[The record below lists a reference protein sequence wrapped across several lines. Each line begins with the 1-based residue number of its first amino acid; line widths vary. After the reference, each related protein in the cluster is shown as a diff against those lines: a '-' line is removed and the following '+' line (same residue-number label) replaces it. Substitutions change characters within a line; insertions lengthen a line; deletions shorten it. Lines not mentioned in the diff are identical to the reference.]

1 MMSLVSVLQKTIA
14 LVLLLIILSACGNSG
29 EPTAGPASIVV
40 QKSAFRVLVRADGEL
55 SAANTVPLTLPPG
68 NVMPRTIV
76 WLADDGKWVEEGE
89 VIARFDRSFAER
101 SLREVLTQL
110 QKSDLDIDAKKREFS
125 LALNKITADIL
136 VTLQELGVAER
147 FSIEEGSIAMSRQEM
162 IERMQDAGFLRLKQD
177 HFKKRQ
183 SGQENR
189 RQAELAVLGAQ
200 RESASSKGSLL
211 EQQIEASVTRAP
223 NAGYFVRKKS
233 WLGESLSAGQ
243 TVFPGNSFGEI
254 PELGKMQAILQVLES
269 EAGSIAV
276 GQKVSVSIDAF
287 PDRPL
292 DGIIDSMAQVP
303 ASLEQNSPIKYFAVT
318 VSLEQADPDWITPGA
333 RVRGLIEILD
343 KPAVLWVPNQ
353 SIRQSIGQLSGGGV
367 GGETG
372 GQSSVGEKPSLWVYL
387 KAGRNI
393 EKRYIEIGDRGPLRT
408 EITAGLAIGDEILLT
423 PPVNQSGA
431 AE

>member
-1 MMSLVSVLQKTIA
+1 MMSLSVLRKTTA
-14 LVLLLIILSACGNSG
+14 LITLLILSACGNSG
-29 EPTAGPASIVV
+29 EPTVGPASIVV
-40 QKSAFRVLVRADGEL
+40 KKSAFKVLVRADGEL
-55 SAANTVPLTLPPG
+55 SAASTVPLTLPPG

-89 VIARFDRSFAER
+89 VVARFDRSIAER

-125 LALNKITADIL
+125 LALNKITADIF
-136 VTLQELGVAER
+136 VTQQELGVAER

-162 IERMQDAGFLRLKQD
+162 IERMQDEGFLRLKQD
-177 HFKKRQ
+177 HFKNRQ

-211 EQQIEASVTRAP
+211 EQQIDASVTQAP
-223 NAGYFVRKKS
+223 NAGYFVRKKN
-233 WLGESLSAGQ
+233 WFGEALSAGQ
-243 TVFPGNSFGEI
+243 SVFPGNSFGEI
-254 PELGKMQAILQVLES
+254 PDLGKMQAILQVLES

-276 GQKVSVSIDAF
+276 GQKVSVTIDAF

-292 DGIIDSMAQVP
+292 SGMIDSMAQVP

-318 VSLEQADPDWITPGA
+318 VSLDQADPDWITPGA

-343 KPAVLWVPNQ
+343 KPAVVWVPNQ
-353 SIRQSIGQLSGGGV
+353 SIAQSIGEV
-367 GGETG
+367 GGQ
-372 GQSSVGEKPSLWVYL
+372 QSPAGENSSLWVYV
-387 KAGRNI
+387 KTGSST

-408 EITAGLAIGDEILLT
+408 EIKAGLAAGDEILLT
-423 PPVNQSGA
+423 PPVNKSGA
-431 AE
+431 AQL